1 MQEYIRK
8 YLSQFNLDIRK
19 HNDARFMD
27 QKCTPDV
34 VCFIADCVVNT
45 ILDDS
50 CFTAKDI
57 WESPYFVKNARA
69 IFNKPWATD
78 ETAKRE
84 YDKFIQQ
91 PLRML
96 GYAHVLKRTNNGRSN
111 EYRILDQ
118 EILEY
123 VAQRERNTFNFM
135 RVYLE
140 KTLKDSGLWKCF
152 DAFIKSGKEKIV
164 TEIDYIELRNRY
176 IRFIIGHT
184 KITKETEVRRIFPKI
199 LNVFAV
205 EYNVRGS
212 KKGALSKHSFTF
224 SELMYNNKNWRD
236 LNKEKSVSRQKAKTE
251 ENIQQQAAYND
262 YYMQKAKSLLRK
274 IQKGSEVHDKWSDGP
289 ATQVHHIFPKSQFPQ
304 IAHYIENLILLTAT
318 QHFSKAHPDNN
329 TQVINKD
336 YQLTLLLAKSDTIE
350 ESISKVGDKYYRKES
365 FIYVINTGLS
375 EELSTSLS
383 FDDIKQA
390 LIRIYNAA

>member
-1 MQEYIRK
+1 
-8 YLSQFNLDIRK
+8 
-19 HNDARFMD
+19 
-27 QKCTPDV
+27 
-34 VCFIADCVVNT
+34 
-45 ILDDS
+45 
-50 CFTAKDI
+50 
-57 WESPYFVKNARA
+57 
-69 IFNKPWATD
+69 
-78 ETAKRE
+78 
-84 YDKFIQQ
+84 
-91 PLRML
+91 ML